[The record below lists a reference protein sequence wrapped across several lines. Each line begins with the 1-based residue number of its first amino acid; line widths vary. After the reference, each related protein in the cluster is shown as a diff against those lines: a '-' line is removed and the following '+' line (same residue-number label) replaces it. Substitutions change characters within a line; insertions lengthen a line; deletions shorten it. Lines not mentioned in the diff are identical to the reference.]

1 MAEQQPLA
9 VFEIKEYMVIFRQ
22 LEERDFEG
30 VVARIRGLVR
40 CTGVGISDSAEHRLD
55 VFFLAEDSAVP
66 EPVVNLAERVGAIF
80 LPIRDMSTFV
90 DILRNEKPI
99 YGHLRA
105 DNPQYTSVTTN
116 NEPVGAGDED
126 F

>member
-1 MAEQQPLA
+1 MAEQQSIA

-22 LEERDFEG
+22 LEERDFDG
-30 VVARIRGLVR
+30 VIARIRGLVR
-40 CTGVGISDSAEHRLD
+40 CTGIGVNDEGDYRLD
-55 VFFLAEDSAVP
+55 VFFLAEDSDIPA
-66 EPVVNLAERVGAIF
+66 PVVNLAERIGAIF
-80 LPIRDMSTFV
+80 LPMGDMSTFV

-116 NEPVGAGDED
+116 TEPVGAGDEE

>member
-1 MAEQQPLA
+1 MAEPQPLA

-22 LEERDFEG
+22 LEERDFSG
-30 VVARIRGLVR
+30 VTARIRGLVR
-40 CTGVGISDSAEHRLD
+40 CTGVGINDNSDYRLD
-55 VFFLAEDSAVP
+55 VFFLATDSDVP
-66 EPVVNLAERVGAIF
+66 MPVVNLAERIGAIF
-80 LPIRDMSTFV
+80 LPMADMPTFV

-116 NEPVGAGDED
+116 NEPVGAGDEE